1 MEDLKWRC
9 SRSFIFLIALSVSPF
24 LLFSLLVIVVSF
36 YFNNSLVWIGLF
48 PLSLFAIYFF
58 YALVKDVMDSVYQYV
73 FMDEFGISL
82 KKFFKRTTVSIE
94 FKDISNISFEWNRN
108 LRFILRKGAR
118 SITYKNKKF
127 NDTDISGQSDRNA
140 GGKNLVIKMCNGS
153 IFKIYDHQFKNSEA
167 LFNEIIERTRK
178 VSKEQ

>member
-1 MEDLKWRC
+1 MAIC
-9 SRSFIFLIALSVSPF
+9 VYI
-24 LLFSLLVIVVSF
+24 
-36 YFNNSLVWIGLF
+36 NNSLVWIGLL
-48 PLSLFAIYFF
+48 PISLFSLYFL
-58 YALVKDVMDSVYQYV
+58 YALVKEVLDSVYQHV
-73 FMDEFGISL
+73 FMDVCGIKL
-82 KKFFKRTTVSIE
+82 KKFFKRSTVSID

-108 LRFILRKGAR
+108 LRFILRKGAT

-167 LFNEIIERTRK
+167 FFNEIIERTRK
-178 VSKEQ
+178 LSNG